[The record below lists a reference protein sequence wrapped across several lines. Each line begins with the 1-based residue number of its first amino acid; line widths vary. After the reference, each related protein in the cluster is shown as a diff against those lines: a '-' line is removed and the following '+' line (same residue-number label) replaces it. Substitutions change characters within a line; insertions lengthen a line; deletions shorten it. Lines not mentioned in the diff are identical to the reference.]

1 MKDQPEVVAERGFVA
16 SLISQM
22 HNAEAFDRGSE
33 SNIALS
39 AWETLTPA
47 IRAMIARHVGEPP
60 ANLRT
65 PEAMAWLDRAAA
77 RPSDPDYLVRR
88 GLRDLSAE
96 EACRLAERVI
106 DQEIAWRAEGL
117 IPQHGCVAKIDGIVF
132 YFLAAIRGSHGPL
145 DLSLEPKV
153 RPLELAIFDL
163 FGTYVPGGEDD
174 PMEGMECPCFL
185 AGVALIPASDAGERA
200 PAARAAHG
208 EWLRDSEFA
217 VPLMVVL
224 DIDLTRPEMAF
235 LGLEGTRL
243 RVCDW
248 VDHDYL
254 NPCFTRV
261 GLDGEVALLEQPTST
276 EVMGEPDRTHDP
288 LVPGPAFYSSI
299 DGEDD
304 GPGFA
309 SYHARIGG
317 GPGWEQEP
325 DVPISPDSGEPM
337 TFIAQF
343 PHPNGCMAYVFLD
356 PINLIATVVTQC
368 D

>member
-1 MKDQPEVVAERGFVA
+1 MPEKPEVVAERGCVA
-16 SLISQM
+16 SLIDQVRKV
-22 HNAEAFDRGSE
+22 EAYYRGSE
-33 SNIALS
+33 SNLALP

-47 IRAMIARHVGEPP
+47 IRAMIARHVGDSPES
-60 ANLRT
+60 LGT
-65 PEAMAWLDRAAA
+65 PEATAWLGRAAA
-77 RPSDPDYLVRR
+77 RPRDPEHLVRR
-88 GLRDLSAE
+88 GLRDLSAD
-96 EACRLAERVI
+96 EAYHLAERVI
-106 DQEIAWRAEGL
+106 DQEIAWRAAGL
-117 IPQHGCVAKIDGIVF
+117 IPRQGAVPALDGIVF
-132 YFLAAIRGSHGPL
+132 YFLADIRGFHGPL
-145 DLSLEPKV
+145 DPSLEPKV

-174 PMEGMECPCFL
+174 PMEGMECPCL
-185 AGVALIPASDAGERA
+185 MAGVALVPSSEAGDKP
-200 PAARAAHG
+200 PAARAGHG
-208 EWLRDSEFA
+208 EPLRDGKFA
-217 VPLMVVL
+217 GPLIVVL

-248 VDHDYL
+248 ADCDPD

-261 GLDGEVALLEQPTST
+261 GLDGEVALLEQPAST
-276 EVMGEPDRTHDP
+276 AVMGEPKRIHAP
-288 LVPGPAFYSSI
+288 LVPGPAFYSAL
-299 DGEDD
+299 DGEDN

-309 SYHARIGG
+309 SYREHIGG

-325 DVPISPDSGEPM
+325 EVPISPDSGEPM

-343 PHPNGCMAYVFLD
+343 PHPNGCTAYVFLD